1 MKAKFSFTFLIL
13 CVFFS
18 VFLILANLLEVKIVD
33 LGIMTATGGLIVF
46 PMSYIINDCI
56 VEVYGFR
63 MARFAIWLGFFMN
76 LLAVIV
82 IQIAL
87 LLPPDAS
94 WNGQPAFE
102 SVFGSSARIL
112 FASFTA
118 MICGSMVNAYVMSRM
133 KVMSRGRHFSA
144 RAILSTLF
152 GESVDSIVFF
162 PIAFGGVLPWST
174 VLTLVWSQAVIKT
187 GYEVVV
193 LPVTL
198 KVVAYIKRREQIDTY
213 DDASSGVDYRWW
225 RIDKID

>member
-118 MICGSMVNAYVMSRM
+118 MICGSMVNAYVMSKM
-133 KVMSRGRHFSA
+133 KLGQHGRRFSL
-144 RAILSTLF
+144 RAVASTLLV
-152 GESVDSIVFF
+152 ETVDSLVFF
-162 PIAFGGVLPWST
+162 PIAFYGVLPNE
-174 VLTLVWSQAVIKT
+174 TLLALICTQAGLKT
-187 GYEVVV
+187 LYEIIA
-193 LPVTL
+193 LPVTVRVVKVL
-198 KVVAYIKRREQIDTY
+198 KKKENLDVY
-213 DDASSGVDYRWW
+213 DYKVSYKWW
-225 RIDKID
+225 RIFDF